1 MNNKIITTVLQNI
14 KNNLGY
20 NRIVE
25 NVTKDEVKKQLYKFL
40 GDEINL
46 YFNIKTNR
54 LRPNRSKETLENEK
68 VIHKV
73 GALYL
78 DSKGDLVV
86 SLRTKPIYISEVR
99 AFVYSFK
106 NDYYTLDPYNWK
118 DTDYEFVGTDKSG
131 VMLLLSIVKEIN
143 PNSKISINT
152 MLNGK
157 SFKVL

>member
-25 NVTKDEVKKQLYKFL
+25 NVTKDEVKKKLYKFL

-54 LRPNRSKETLENEK
+54 LRPNRSKQTLENEK
-68 VIHKV
+68 VIQKV

-78 DSKGDLVV
+78 DPKG
-86 SLRTKPIYISEVR
+86 RN
-99 AFVYSFK
+99 F
-106 NDYYTLDPYNWK
+106 
-118 DTDYEFVGTDKSG
+118 
-131 VMLLLSIVKEIN
+131 
-143 PNSKISINT
+143 
-152 MLNGK
+152 
-157 SFKVL
+157 

>member
-25 NVTKDEVKKQLYKFL
+25 NVTKDEVKKKLYKFL

-54 LRPNRSKETLENEK
+54 LRPNRSKQTLENEK

-78 DSKGDLVV
+78 DPKGDLVV
-86 SLRTKPIYISEVR
+86 SLRTKPTYISEVR